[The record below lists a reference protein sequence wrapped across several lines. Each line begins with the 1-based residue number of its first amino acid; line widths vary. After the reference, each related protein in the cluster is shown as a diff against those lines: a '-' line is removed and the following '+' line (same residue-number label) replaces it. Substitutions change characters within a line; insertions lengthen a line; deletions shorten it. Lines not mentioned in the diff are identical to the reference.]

1 MSVLSTRLSPL
12 MRGLMILGVMA
23 AASFTAIQAH
33 ADKARPETLAGFRA
47 PESGLNL
54 TLGKA
59 EMVDVPGMV
68 SDVMV
73 ANPSIIDV
81 QAVQANKLYIVGTS
95 LGDTNIMALDEGG
108 NILKR
113 INVHVHIDELT
124 LQSSLDQLFPEE
136 KVRAKTV
143 NNQVILTGE
152 VSTPSNASKIQDL
165 ATRFTGDSAG
175 IINMMTVGGEQQV
188 MLRVRIMEASRNL
201 FRELGVETEITDIGD
216 ILGNGVEASLGLR
229 DAAGLTRDA
238 FGVGTATISKGA
250 FGPINTVIRALE
262 EDGLINV
269 LAEPN
274 LTSIS
279 GETASFL
286 AGGEIPVPTGRDTQG
301 NIQVQY
307 RAFGVRLSFRPV
319 VLSDGR
325 VSLQLN
331 SEVSSLNDANAVA
344 GIPGLDTRNVQTTV
358 ELPSG
363 GSLMIAGLL
372 QSQTAKSMTGLPGI
386 ASVPV
391 LGDLFKSKSFQRSET
406 ELVVMITPYLVKSIE
421 DKQQATMLPVKADQP
436 LSRAF
441 ASNMR
446 RIYGKT
452 RRLPSELLTPDQPY
466 GYVIN

>member
-1 MSVLSTRLSPL
+1 
-12 MRGLMILGVMA
+12 MILALLTSVICYTGVQARADKSNPEMI
-23 AASFTAIQAH
+23 ASF
-33 ADKARPETLAGFRA
+33 RG
-47 PESGLNL
+47 PESGLSL

-59 EMVDVPGMV
+59 EMIDVAGMV

-73 ANPSIIDV
+73 ANPSVIDV
-81 QAVQANKLYIVGTS
+81 QAVQANKLYIVGTA

-108 NILKR
+108 NVLKR

-124 LQSSLDQLFPEE
+124 LQNSLDQLFPDET
-136 KVRAKTV
+136 VRAKTV

-152 VSTPSNASKIQDL
+152 VSTPGNASRIQDL

-175 IINMMTVGGEQQV
+175 IINMMNVGGEQQV

-201 FRELGVETEITDIGD
+201 FKELGVETEVTDIGD
-216 ILGNGVEASLGLR
+216 VLGNRLEGGLTLR
-229 DAAGLTRDA
+229 DSAGLTRDA
-238 FGVGTATISKGA
+238 FGIGTATISKGA
-250 FGPINTVIRALE
+250 FGPINIVIRALE
-262 EDGLINV
+262 EDGLVNV

-286 AGGEIPVPTGRDTQG
+286 AGGEIPVPTGRDSQG

-307 RAFGVRLSFRPV
+307 RAFGVRLSFKPV

-325 VSLQLN
+325 ISLQLN
-331 SEVSSLNDANAVA
+331 SEVSSLNNANAVA

-372 QSQTAKSMTGLPGI
+372 QSQTAKGMTGLPGI

-391 LGDLFKSKSFQRSET
+391 LGELFKSRNFQRAET
-406 ELVVMITPYLVKSIE
+406 ELVVMITPYLVKSVADTE
-421 DKQQATMLPVKADQP
+421 QATAIPAAADTP
-436 LSRAF
+436 LAHAF
-441 ASNMR
+441 AANLR
-446 RIYGKT
+446 RVYKGN
-452 RRLPSELLTPDQPY
+452 RLPADLLTPDQPY
-466 GYVIN
+466 GYIIN